1 MTTVCNLRHG
11 AFWCPL
17 APLFQMSDSNQK
29 HMFFFQSATD
39 CSAQDVKNAQSDP
52 NAVIVD
58 CRTHSEASA
67 GSVKGAHVKDWLG
80 GELHQAISSW
90 DKSKKYFLFCRS
102 GNRSKQATQFM
113 RSQGFENVYNAG
125 GYGKLRDL

>member
-1 MTTVCNLRHG
+1 
-11 AFWCPL
+11 
-17 APLFQMSDSNQK
+17 
-29 HMFFFQSATD
+29 MFFFQSATD

-125 GYGKLRDL
+125 GYGNLRDL

>member
-1 MTTVCNLRHG
+1 
-11 AFWCPL
+11 
-17 APLFQMSDSNQK
+17 
-29 HMFFFQSATD
+29 MFFFQSSTD

-90 DKSKKYFLFCRS
+90 DKSKKYYLFCRS
-102 GNRSKQATQFM
+102 GNRSGQATKFM
-113 RSQGFENVYNAG
+113 RSHGFENVYNAG
-125 GYGKLRDL
+125 SISNLAGL

>member
-1 MTTVCNLRHG
+1 
-11 AFWCPL
+11 
-17 APLFQMSDSNQK
+17 
-29 HMFFFQSATD
+29 MFFFQSATD
-39 CSAQDVKNAQSDP
+39 CSAQDVKNAQSDS

-67 GSVKGAHVKDWLG
+67 DSVKGAHVKDWLG

-90 DKSKKYFLFCRS
+90 DKSKKYYLFCRN

-113 RSQGFENVYNAG
+113 WSQGFENVYNAG

>member
-1 MTTVCNLRHG
+1 
-11 AFWCPL
+11 
-17 APLFQMSDSNQK
+17 
-29 HMFFFQSATD
+29 
-39 CSAQDVKNAQSDP
+39 VKNAQSDP

-90 DKSKKYFLFCRS
+90 DKSKKYYLFCRS
-102 GNRSKQATQFM
+102 GNRSGQATKFM
-113 RSQGFENVYNAG
+113 RSHGFQHVYNAG
-125 GYGKLRDL
+125 SISNLAGL

>member
-1 MTTVCNLRHG
+1 
-11 AFWCPL
+11 
-17 APLFQMSDSNQK
+17 
-29 HMFFFQSATD
+29 MFFFQSATD

-113 RSQGFENVYNAG
+113 RSQGFENVYNAV

>member
-1 MTTVCNLRHG
+1 
-11 AFWCPL
+11 
-17 APLFQMSDSNQK
+17 
-29 HMFFFQSATD
+29 MFFFQSATD

-52 NAVIVD
+52 HAVIVD

-113 RSQGFENVYNAG
+113 RSHGFENVYNAG
-125 GYGKLRDL
+125 GYDKLRDL

>member
-1 MTTVCNLRHG
+1 
-11 AFWCPL
+11 
-17 APLFQMSDSNQK
+17 
-29 HMFFFQSATD
+29 MFFFQSAID

-90 DKSKKYFLFCRS
+90 DKSKKYYLYCRS
-102 GNRSKQATQFM
+102 GNRSGQAAKFM
-113 RSQGFENVYNAG
+113 LSHGFESVYNEG
-125 GYGKLRDL
+125 SISNLVRL